1 MGQPGGLFGS
11 GTTVDNYDVF
21 DATSP
26 SIGMYSDDPI
36 GGDESDNPLLLRK
49 PIIKPTEEDDG
60 DKPPNVIGG
69 GDPIIPPASG
79 PVVVDSPYTSNVGDY
94 TPVGFDAG
102 DLNALIAQLTGVA
115 APQFMKQ
122 GGVAGYAEGGLINA
136 VDNFL
141 ASV

>member
-1 MGQPGGLFGS
+1 MYD
-11 GTTVDNYDVF
+11 DNE
-21 DATSP
+21 
-26 SIGMYSDDPI
+26 I

-49 PIIKPTEEDDG
+49 PIAKPIEEEDDG

-69 GDPIIPPASG
+69 GDPITPPASG
-79 PVVVDSPYTSNVGDY
+79 PVVVDSPFTSNVGDY

-115 APQFMKQ
+115 APQSMAQ